1 MYFNLPTPANEF
13 FFFNLQFYLF
23 GYIMLQISVTVLARK
38 MIGVTEI
45 RKASGYG
52 KEVNANDKKRS

>member
-1 MYFNLPTPANEF
+1 
-13 FFFNLQFYLF
+13 
-23 GYIMLQISVTVLARK
+23 MLQISVTVMARK